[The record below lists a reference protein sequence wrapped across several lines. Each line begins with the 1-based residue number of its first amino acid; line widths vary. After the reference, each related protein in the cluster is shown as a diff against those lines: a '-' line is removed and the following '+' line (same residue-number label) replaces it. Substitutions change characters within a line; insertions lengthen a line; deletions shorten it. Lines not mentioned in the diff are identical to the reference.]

1 MSKSNLAVTLLVTVI
16 IAGAAYGQRPVPS
29 LTTDDIVSPST
40 SPASGSPTKAGEA
53 EKGTAGSSSSPAK
66 DKQAAQKPQAE
77 NAEAAITET
86 EWNAKVKQAQER
98 TAELDRRADQGEL
111 EINDLRNFLKSAKER
126 TPEANQQVLE
136 QINKIADAVRQLKA
150 ASASAREDL
159 THLMKDGGE
168 AGFKVSEKPLVDS
181 SGKPDLSAIQEESEK
196 ARQEI
201 KDAQARIDL
210 LQVQLNGV
218 QAGIYKAQTA
228 DNFALGK
235 LRQDRERISDD
246 IERNRLKIAE
256 LNSKL
261 NDMQQ
266 KAQPAKPDG
275 K

>member
-16 IAGAAYGQRPVPS
+16 IAGATYGQRPVPS

-66 DKQAAQKPQAE
+66 DKQAAQKAQAK

-98 TAELDRRADQGEL
+98 AAELDRRADQGEL

-159 THLMKDGGE
+159 SHLMKDGGE

-261 NDMQQ
+261 NEMQQ

>member
-66 DKQAAQKPQAE
+66 DKQAAQKPQAK